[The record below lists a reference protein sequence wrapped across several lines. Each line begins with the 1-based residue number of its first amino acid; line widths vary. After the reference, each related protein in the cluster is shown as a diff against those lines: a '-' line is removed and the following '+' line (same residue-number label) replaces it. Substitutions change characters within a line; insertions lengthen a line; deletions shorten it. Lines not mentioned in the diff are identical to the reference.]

1 MSQGPEALGKGIC
14 PQRVPGVEIGG
25 GMTAR
30 LGPDGMPAEPAGIF
44 RVGETVG
51 VDYSVLRM
59 DAQLVRVFVRIE
71 SQERVFPV
79 TQPEPEKGPGRF
91 LFRLQTQGGQPG
103 LYAFAL
109 AAAQSGQPAVVL
121 LIPFALQ

>member
-1 MSQGPEALGKGIC
+1 
-14 PQRVPGVEIGG
+14 
-25 GMTAR
+25 MTTR
-30 LGPDGMPAEPAGIF
+30 LGPDGRPAEPAGIF

-51 VDYSVLRM
+51 VDYHILRM
-59 DAQLVRVFVRIE
+59 DAQVVRVFFRIE
-71 SQERVFPV
+71 SQDRVFPV
-79 TQPEPEKGPGRF
+79 TQPEPETGPGRF

-109 AAAQSGQPAVVL
+109 LAARSGQPAPVL